1 MEPFDLVVI
10 GSGPGGYVAAL
21 RAAAL
26 GLKVASVE
34 KGDLGGTCLNVGCIP
49 SKALLR
55 SSELYHLAVHGLAEH
70 GIEVSSCR
78 YRFATMQARKEKV
91 VSGFRGGIAAL
102 LRKAGVQQFQGI
114 ARLATAQQV
123 AVESASG
130 EQILDTKSI
139 LLATGSIPTAL
150 PFAPFDEQHI
160 LSSTGALALKEVPK
174 KLIVVGA
181 GVIGVEM
188 ASIYSRLGSEVVLVE
203 FLERICPTLDLEIG
217 RAFQK
222 ILEESGLRFFLSSK
236 VIAIEPKGAGVLLR
250 FEREGRLQEL
260 AADAVL
266 VAVGRKPYSEG
277 LGLEKLGI
285 ATTAQGFIQVDPCFR
300 TTQSNIFA
308 IGDLIE
314 GPMLAHRA
322 SEEGICVASYL
333 AGKPAHPVDLMAI
346 PSVIYTEPEVA
357 AVGLT
362 EEQARA
368 LGRKVKTGKFP
379 FQISSRGC
387 ASGEDKGMVKLVCDE
402 ASGILL
408 GGHILGSHAS
418 EMIGELVLAIEK
430 RMKVSELAFLPHAH
444 PTLAEAIKEAA
455 LAALG
460 VPLHR

>member
-26 GLKVASVE
+26 GLKVACVE

-55 SSELYHLAVHGLAEH
+55 SSELYHLAMHGLAEH
-70 GIEVSSCR
+70 GIEVGSCR
-78 YRFATMQARKEKV
+78 YRFTTMQERKEKV

-102 LRKAGVQQFQGI
+102 LRKEGVQQFQGS
-114 ARLATAQQV
+114 ARLTSPQQV
-123 AVESASG
+123 VVQGVAG
-130 EQILDTKSI
+130 EQILDSKSI
-139 LLATGSIPTAL
+139 LLATGSVPTPL
-150 PFAPFDEQHI
+150 PFAPFDEQRI

-203 FLERICPTLDLEIG
+203 FLERICSTLDLEIG
-217 RAFQK
+217 GAFQK
-222 ILEESGLRFFLSSK
+222 ILEQGGLRFFLSSK
-236 VIAIEPKGAGVLLR
+236 VVAIESKEDGALLR

-277 LGLEKLGI
+277 LGLERLGI
-285 ATTAQGFIQVDPCFR
+285 ATTAQGFIQVDPFYR
-300 TTQSNIFA
+300 TTQPSIFA
-308 IGDLIE
+308 IGDLVE

-322 SEEGICVASYL
+322 SEEGVCVATYL

-346 PSVIYTEPEVA
+346 PNVIYTEPEVA

-362 EEQARA
+362 EELARQ
-368 LGRKVKTGKFP
+368 LKRKVKVGKFP
-379 FQISSRGC
+379 FQFSSRGR
-387 ASGEDKGMVKLVCDE
+387 ASGEDKGIVKLVCDE
-402 ASGILL
+402 TSGILL

-460 VPLHR
+460 TPLHR